1 MQRFRLV
8 MAVLLGLI
16 GAVWLG
22 QGLGFLPGSVM
33 TGERF
38 WAIAG
43 LVAIGAGVYFAWH
56 TVRRR

>member
-43 LVAIGAGVYFAWH
+43 LVAIGAGVYFAWV